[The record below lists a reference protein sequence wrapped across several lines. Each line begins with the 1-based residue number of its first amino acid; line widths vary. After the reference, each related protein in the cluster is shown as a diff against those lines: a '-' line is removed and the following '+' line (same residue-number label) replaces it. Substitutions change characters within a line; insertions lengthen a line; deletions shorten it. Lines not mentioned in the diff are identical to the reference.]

1 MEKILMNEYIK
12 LPKTAV
18 VLGNF
23 DGIHKGHMLLI
34 EKAKEIA
41 KEEGVKTAIF
51 TFFPHPSYVLT
62 GKMPVDL
69 IYTNK
74 EKEEIME
81 KAGIDYYIEFPFNKT
96 TAAITYKEFIEDIV
110 LTKLNAQVVI
120 IGADYRFGSKKQGD
134 YKTLVEYSEL
144 YDFDVIVAHKLKI
157 DNKAI
162 SSTWI
167 REELKNGNIEMA
179 NKLMGRPFIISGK
192 IVTGRQIGRNIG
204 IPTANIIPDHTKIL
218 PPLGVYISKVMVEK
232 REYYGI
238 TNIGKNPTILDD
250 KNIKIE
256 THIIDFDKEIYG
268 EEMTISLY
276 KSLRPEI
283 KFDSLEK
290 LKNQIEKDIEVTKK
304 YFML

>member
-81 KAGIDYYIEFPFNKT
+81 QAGIDYYI
-96 TAAITYKEFIEDIV
+96 
-110 LTKLNAQVVI
+110 
-120 IGADYRFGSKKQGD
+120 
-134 YKTLVEYSEL
+134 
-144 YDFDVIVAHKLKI
+144 
-157 DNKAI
+157 
-162 SSTWI
+162 
-167 REELKNGNIEMA
+167 
-179 NKLMGRPFIISGK
+179 
-192 IVTGRQIGRNIG
+192 
-204 IPTANIIPDHTKIL
+204 
-218 PPLGVYISKVMVEK
+218 
-232 REYYGI
+232 
-238 TNIGKNPTILDD
+238 
-250 KNIKIE
+250 
-256 THIIDFDKEIYG
+256 
-268 EEMTISLY
+268 
-276 KSLRPEI
+276 
-283 KFDSLEK
+283 
-290 LKNQIEKDIEVTKK
+290 
-304 YFML
+304 